1 MNIRLVRESEH
12 AMYEQNYMHHTRL
25 SLGGEWHDGYAIYE
39 DASRSRLI
47 DLGLTMEGCLS
58 LQQEHDA
65 LASGEYGEIYDT
77 LSFDDRTRTWHLTD
91 AEYGEVE
98 VDEPFVVNGIELW
111 NIGDKIGYGWDV
123 AD

>member
-1 MNIRLVRESEH
+1 
-12 AMYEQNYMHHTRL
+12 MYEQNYMYHTRL

-39 DASRSRLI
+39 DESRSRLI

-65 LASGEYGEIYDT
+65 LAAGEYGEIYDT
-77 LSFDDRTRTWHLTD
+77 LSFDNRTRTWHLID

-111 NIGDKIGYGWDV
+111 NIGDKIGYGWDIE
-123 AD
+123 D